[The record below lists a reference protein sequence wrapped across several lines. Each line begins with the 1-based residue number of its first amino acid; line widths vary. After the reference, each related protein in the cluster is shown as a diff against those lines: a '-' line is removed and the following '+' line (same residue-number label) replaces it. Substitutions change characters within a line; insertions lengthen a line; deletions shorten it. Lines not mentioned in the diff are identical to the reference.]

1 MRSPQDVLIKPVLS
15 EKSYGLL
22 AENKYTFVVN
32 PDANKI
38 EIKNAVEKLFNVK
51 VLNVNTLNV
60 KGKVKRMGKHIGR
73 TSNKKKAIVTLQD
86 GDKIEVFESA

>member
-22 AENKYTFVVN
+22 ADNKYTFVVN
-32 PDANKI
+32 PNANKI

-60 KGKVKRMGKHIGR
+60 KGKVKRMGKHVGR
-73 TSNKKKAIVTLQD
+73 SSDKKKAIVTLQD
-86 GDKIEVFESA
+86 GDKIEVFESV

>member
-38 EIKNAVEKLFNVK
+38 EIKNAVEKLFDVK